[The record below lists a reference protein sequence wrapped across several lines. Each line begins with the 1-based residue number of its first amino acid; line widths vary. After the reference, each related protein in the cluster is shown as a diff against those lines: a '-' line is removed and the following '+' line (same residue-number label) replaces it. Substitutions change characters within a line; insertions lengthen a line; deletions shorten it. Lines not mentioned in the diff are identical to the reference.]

1 MARLI
6 TIAGPQS
13 SGKTTFLNVLKNRYQ
28 SWRFIPEAFSFDK
41 KLELKI
47 IKNELSL
54 LKSLD
59 DKRTTVIETGIFH
72 LVYSEKICGAKIAQN
87 YFKKYLAVYKKF
99 EPLIFFIDTKP
110 EVSWRRRQDKYLDRI
125 KSLGINDEQ
134 EIAKRLS
141 KYQKNLYALYP
152 LWLKYLEK
160 IPYQKIIFRNSY
172 IAEDEFIREAF
183 LQFQK
188 FLLQ

>member
-28 SWRFIPEAFSFDK
+28 GWRFIPEAVFTDEKF
-41 KLELKI
+41 EFKI

-59 DKRTTVIETGIFH
+59 DKRTTIIETGIFH
-72 LVYSEKICGAKIAQN
+72 LVYSEKICGAKITQN
-87 YFKKYLAVYKKF
+87 YFKKYLSVYKKF

-110 EVSWRRRQDKYLDRI
+110 EVSWRRCQDKYLNRI

-134 EIAKRLS
+134 ETAKRLS

-152 LWLKYLEK
+152 LWFKYLEK
-160 IPYQKIIFRNSY
+160 IPYHKIIFRNSY